1 MAHMDTA
8 EGSPVAQK
16 QIPQVFRFL
25 LYASCQTME
34 VFVPSQPAPR
44 PCLSFTPL
52 GIHQLHVLCPF
63 SPRKEQNRGRHL
75 YTKFEHSQKVVGLW
89 EF

>member
-8 EGSPVAQK
+8 EGSPVVQK
-16 QIPQVFRFL
+16 QTPQVFRFL
-25 LYASCQTME
+25 LYASCLAME

-44 PCLSFTPL
+44 PRLSFTPL
-52 GIHQLHVLCPF
+52 GVHRLHALCPF

-75 YTKFEHSQKVVGLW
+75 HTKFERSQKFVRLW